1 MAFLPLAL
9 GARGEQSTQRFFER
23 NVKTVGDQ
31 QDLISRGEEARISAA
46 RTEFHAGL
54 LQSGTLQLTE
64 SQKGGPGASNA
75 DSTNRFS
82 SQVARHIALALQ
94 AEVVAERAAGQ
105 TLGGNFET
113 AVTAFL
119 RETFPYLQSVRPGR
133 WTLEKVGNL
142 GSEKSLSRFDQYSHL
157 DQLDKVSR
165 NDRVLKA
172 ALGNAYAISPDVVIS
187 RAPEPDAMINQDHW
201 LVDDHSALLSPLRER
216 PDGRHILH
224 AVISCKWTMRSDR
237 SQNSRSEALNLIRN
251 RKGRVPHIAVVTA
264 EPMPSRISS
273 LALGTG
279 DIDCVYHFAL
289 PELQAAI
296 EEYGDPS
303 SQDLIAIMV
312 EGNRLKDLS
321 DLPLD
326 LAV

>member
-1 MAFLPLAL
+1 MSDE
-9 GARGEQSTQRFFER
+9 G
-23 NVKTVGDQ
+23 
-31 QDLISRGEEARISAA
+31 RITAA
-46 RTEFHAGL
+46 RAAFHAGL
-54 LQSGTLQLTE
+54 LESRTLQLTE
-64 SQKGGPGASNA
+64 SAKGGPGASNA

-82 SQVARHIALALQ
+82 SQVARHVALALE
-94 AEVVAERAAGQ
+94 AETVEERSAGQ

-119 RETFPYLQSVRPGR
+119 RETFPYLQSVRPGK
-133 WTLEKVGNL
+133 WSLEKIGNL
-142 GSEKSLSRFDQYSHL
+142 GSEKSLSKFDQYAHL
-157 DQLDKVSR
+157 EQLDLASR
-165 NDRVLKA
+165 NNPALKA

-187 RAPEPDAMINQDHW
+187 RGPEPDEVINRDEW
-201 LVDDHSALLSPLRER
+201 IVDAKSALHSPLRSSSGSLR
-216 PDGRHILH
+216 ILH

-237 SQNSRSEALNLIRN
+237 SQNSRAEALNLIRN
-251 RKGRVPHIAVVTA
+251 RKGRAPHIAVVTA

-296 EEYGDPS
+296 QEFGDPS
-303 SQDLIAIMV
+303 SQDLMTIMV